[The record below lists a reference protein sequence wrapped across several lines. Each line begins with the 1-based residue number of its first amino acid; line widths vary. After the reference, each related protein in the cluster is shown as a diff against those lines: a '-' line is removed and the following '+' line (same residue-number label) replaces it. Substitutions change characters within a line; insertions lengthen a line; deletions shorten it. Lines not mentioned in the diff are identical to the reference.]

1 MAQSAGKTGSLPLDF
16 AEIDAA
22 WLTSALSIKWPG
34 VTVRSFE
41 VLTNIVGTTTVVRLR
56 VDTDNPA
63 VPPTMCLKG
72 GFNENSRLN
81 INALIREARL
91 YQWALTQENLR
102 MPECYYAAI
111 DLDNGQGIV
120 LIEDLIADNVHFFD
134 PAVGLTVEDVRSGL
148 EFFSDLHSR
157 LWNKPPLDTGE
168 SHGGSLRKDN
178 IGRRLFSEESWAD
191 AMSRSRAS
199 GLNGKLRDRD
209 TVWDAVRRAYKA
221 NYLSGDTCLLHGDP
235 HPGNSYRR
243 TTGQVGYYDWQRSMH
258 GPWVH
263 DVAYLMAASLSL
275 EDRRAHERDLLNFYL
290 ERLRSNGVD
299 APSFDQAFEKYRLEV
314 IQPLMWVVTPTGTQS
329 EAAIELVSGRIAAAV
344 TDLDSLAAL
353 PGG

>member
-1 MAQSAGKTGSLPLDF
+1 MTQSAVKTDSLPLDF

-22 WLTSALSIKWPG
+22 WLASALATKWPG

-41 VLTNIVGTTTVVRLR
+41 VLNNIVGTTTVVRLR

-120 LIEDLIADNVHFFD
+120 LIEDLIADEVHFFD

-157 LWNKPPLDTGE
+157 LWNKPPLDTGDAP
-168 SHGGSLRKDN
+168 GGSLRKDN

-199 GLNGKLRDRD
+199 GLTGKLRDRD
-209 TVWDAVRRAYKA
+209 IVWDAVRRAYKA
-221 NYLSGDTCLLHGDP
+221 NYLSGDACLLHGDP

-243 TTGQVGYYDWQRSMH
+243 KSGQVGYYDWQRSMH

-263 DVAYLMAASLSL
+263 DVAYLMAASLST

-290 ERLRSNGVD
+290 EGLRSNGVD
-299 APSFDQAFEKYRLEV
+299 APTFDQAFEKYRLEV
-314 IQPLMWVVTPTGTQS
+314 IQPIMWVVTPTGTQS
-329 EAAIELVSGRIAAAV
+329 EAAIELVSGRVAAAV
-344 TDLDSLAAL
+344 SDLGTLEAL
-353 PGG
+353 PNA